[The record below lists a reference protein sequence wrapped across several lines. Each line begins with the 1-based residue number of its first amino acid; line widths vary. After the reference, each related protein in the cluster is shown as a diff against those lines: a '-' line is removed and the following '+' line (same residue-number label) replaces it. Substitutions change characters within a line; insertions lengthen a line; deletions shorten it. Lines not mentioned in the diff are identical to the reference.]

1 MLDESARSAGESR
14 DELQRGGKGIENLR
28 CVVARG
34 YIHKNAPVPVK
45 NCRAANCEYLSADTT
60 SRRPP
65 SPFWRMVLIGRTTAS
80 RNLWISRL
88 KLSVCLFILVAS
100 FSQIFRLCYVRR
112 KSQNV
117 SKEKNPFFNHGNH
130 RHSHLPLFSIG
141 SCHWTHWELWRN
153 FQV

>member
-1 MLDESARSAGESR
+1 MLDESARSAGKSR

-65 SPFWRMVLIGRTTAS
+65 LLAILTNGPHRTDNSQSKFMNLAFEIISLPFYFS
-80 RNLWISRL
+80 R
-88 KLSVCLFILVAS
+88 KF
-100 FSQIFRLCYVRR
+100 
-112 KSQNV
+112 
-117 SKEKNPFFNHGNH
+117 
-130 RHSHLPLFSIG
+130 
-141 SCHWTHWELWRN
+141 
-153 FQV
+153 